1 MAQFLHG
8 LLTASMRGSVVIAAV
23 IFLRLVLRKTPKKFL
38 CYLWLLVGLALLIPF
53 EIRSELSLQPEW
65 ETVTPVQWVEDI
77 SVPTDTPPL
86 STIEDAQ
93 KGSATVQPTL
103 ASPMPSRGEVAK
115 KGETDRTR
123 QLFFLWLGVV
133 GLFLLY
139 TLWAYGRLKYRIREA
154 VKIKGGW
161 ESERIDTAFILGFV
175 RPQIYI
181 PMGLP
186 RNVGKYILAH
196 ERTHLEK
203 GDHWF
208 KMIGFLALAVHWFN
222 PLVWVAYILMC
233 RDMEMACD
241 ERVVQFMDLAER
253 KEYAAALLSCSANRF
268 YLGVCPVAFGEVS
281 VKQRIRAVLKYKR
294 PGFWISLSGVV
305 AVCFVAVCLVT
316 SPDAEPEEMVEA
328 QETMATTEATELSS
342 TFAANLVEEGI
353 LDAVTAGIQEL
364 CSRESCRA
372 VVQAENVYPD
382 QADAGYTQTL
392 EVYRYGQDVL
402 LWQQSDFWTE
412 KMSPLGS
419 ELYYG
424 DRYADHAGDYWLWEG
439 NRNDYGDPNDWIL
452 KYSPEGKTVTALR
465 VESESTVSFDA
476 DWMPEWKDGVT
487 YSGTTR
493 VTFREDGTIAAI
505 HRKYQE
511 KPPKEGKD
519 AWYFEA
525 NVTILEDSDPG
536 DTYRI
541 ISDHALQCLTE
552 EELEEARQNRNT
564 ITEIPSNKTD
574 YDQNLELGR
583 GSRQWKFLD
592 GNWKCRIGSEQVTPT
607 GLTLTF
613 TESGEDH
620 SAFVAEEGYWLEIFD
635 GSKWE
640 LLKEPLELA
649 PAEKCS
655 ISVSW
660 ETEDTISIDW
670 SDSYGTLPEG
680 YYRLGRY
687 YTVTM
692 ADGGSE
698 TLHCYCKFQ
707 IRNQDVESLLQECK
721 AGVAQLIEDRDY
733 DIKVWN
739 YLRNEEFHDAVNAD
753 SHDLVSE
760 IWRCGEDYYEKT
772 IYRYKSDGSVK
783 NVREMLLRN
792 GQGYDIE
799 DGIVSSVDWVEE
811 ATFQNWSNFVTL
823 FSATDIQKVWKDQI
837 GTIHVL
843 ETTDFYPGIPLKEQR
858 YSFTEDGTL
867 VGYQKIFYNEAGEEF
882 LDVEMERYRTAPGEV
897 EEKIAGIAVN

>member
-8 LLTASMRGSVVIAAV
+8 LLTASIRGSVVIVAV
-23 IFLRLVLRKTPKKFL
+23 LFLRLVLRKTPKKFL
-38 CYLWLLVGLALLIPF
+38 CIMWLLVGLALLMPF
-53 EIRSELSLQPEW
+53 EIRSDLSLQPEW
-65 ETVTPVQWVEDI
+65 ETVTTVQWVEDVPV
-77 SVPTDTPPL
+77 STDTLLLPTDNDQIESIPVP
-86 STIEDAQ
+86 ST
-93 KGSATVQPTL
+93 
-103 ASPMPSRGEVAK
+103 PMPSQPSQGEVAQSEK
-115 KGETDRTR
+115 ADRTS
-123 QLFFLWLGVV
+123 QIFFLWLSVA

-139 TLWAYGRLKYRIREA
+139 TFWSYWKLKRQVREA

-161 ESERIDTAFILGFV
+161 ECDRIDTAFILGFL

-186 RNVGKYILAH
+186 ESVRRHILAH

-208 KMIGFLALAVHWFN
+208 KMMGFLALAMHWFN

-253 KEYAAALLSCSANRF
+253 KEYSAALLTCSANRV
-268 YLGVCPVAFGEVS
+268 YLAGPVAFGEVS
-281 VKQRIRAVLKYKR
+281 VKKRIRAVLKYKR
-294 PGFWISLSGVV
+294 PGFWISLAGVI
-305 AVCFVAVCLVT
+305 AIGFVAVCLVT
-316 SPDAEPEEMVEA
+316 SPEAEPEDTPEV
-328 QETMATTEATELSS
+328 QESTATTEETELSS
-342 TFAANLVEEGI
+342 TFAANLSEDEI

-372 VVQAENVYPD
+372 VVQSENVFPN

-402 LWQQSDFWTE
+402 LWLQSDFWTE
-412 KMSPLGS
+412 KMSPMGS

-424 DRYADHAGDYWLWEG
+424 DRYADHVGDHWLWQG
-439 NRNDYGDPNDWIL
+439 NRNDYSDPNDWIQ
-452 KYSPEGKTVTALR
+452 KYSPEGKTVTAVR

-476 DWMPEWKDGVT
+476 DWIPEWKDGVT

-493 VTFREDGTIAAI
+493 VTFREDGTIAALY
-505 HRKYQE
+505 RKYQE

-525 NVTILEDSDPG
+525 SVTVLEDPDPRE
-536 DTYRI
+536 TYRI
-541 ISDHALQCLTE
+541 ISDYALQCLTE
-552 EELEEARQNRNT
+552 EDLEKVRQNRNT

-574 YDQNLELGR
+574 YDQDLELGR
-583 GSRQWKFLD
+583 LSRQWRFLD
-592 GNWKCRIGSEQVTPT
+592 GGWHCSIGSENVTSN

-613 TESGEDH
+613 SESGDGH
-620 SAFVAEEGYWLEIFD
+620 SAFAAEEGYWLETFD
-635 GSKWE
+635 GSKWK

-649 PAEKCS
+649 PAEKRS

-660 ETEDTISIDW
+660 ETGDTIVIDW
-670 SDSYGTLPEG
+670 SESYGTLPEG

-692 ADGGSE
+692 ADGSSE
-698 TLHCYCKFQ
+698 TLHCYSKFQ
-707 IRNQDVESLLQECK
+707 IRDQNVESLLQECK
-721 AGVAQLIEDRDY
+721 AGVSQLIEDRDY
-733 DIKVWN
+733 YIKVWN
-739 YLRNEEFHDAVNAD
+739 YLRNEEFHDAVDAD
-753 SHDLVSE
+753 SHDLVLE
-760 IWRCGEDYYEKT
+760 IWRCGEDYYKKN

-783 NVREMLLRN
+783 SIREMLLRS

-799 DGIVSSVDWVEE
+799 DGTVSPADWVEE
-811 ATFQNWSNFVTL
+811 ATFTSWSNVATL
-823 FSATDIQKVWKDQI
+823 FSATDIQQVWRDQL
-837 GTIHVL
+837 GTIHVQ
-843 ETTDFYPGIPLKEQR
+843 ETTDFYPGIPLMEQR
-858 YSFTEDGTL
+858 YSFTGDGTL

-882 LDVEMERYRTAPGEV
+882 LDVEMERYRTAEGETGQ
-897 EEKIAGIAVN
+897 KIDSIVVN